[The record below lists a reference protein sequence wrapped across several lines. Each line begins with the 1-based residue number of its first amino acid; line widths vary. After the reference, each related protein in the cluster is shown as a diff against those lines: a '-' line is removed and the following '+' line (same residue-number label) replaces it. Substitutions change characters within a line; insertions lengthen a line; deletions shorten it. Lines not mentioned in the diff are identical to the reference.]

1 MIKIGTSKYGLIS
14 NSQVRE
20 LAELVFQNQE
30 ILVERVESY
39 KDYDFILFD
48 GGADVA
54 PEFYK
59 EKQHPQTEINF
70 ARDLLEKSI
79 YLQFLNKHTKYL
91 GICRGNQFLNV
102 MSGGTLIQHLP
113 DYNLMQD
120 YMHKVFICPSTK
132 LELYT
137 EFNQCKYMQVNSTH
151 HQAIK
156 TLGENSTVTLIDEK
170 GVIEGFETKDGKIR
184 AVQCH
189 PEYLDFKMAFTLLNY
204 LFRV

>member
-1 MIKIGTSKYGLIS
+1 MLK
-14 NSQVRE
+14 
-20 LAELVFQNQE
+20 
-30 ILVERVESY
+30 SY

-48 GGADVA
+48 GGADVS
-54 PEFYK
+54 PKLYK

-113 DYNLMQD
+113 DYNLMQN
-120 YMHKVFICPSTK
+120 YKHNVFICPDTK

-137 EFNQCKYMQVNSTH
+137 EFNQCRYMQVNSTH

-156 TLGENSTVTLIDEK
+156 TLGENSIVTLIDEK
-170 GVIEGFETKDGKIR
+170 GVIEGFETKDDKIR

-189 PEYLDFKMAFTLLNY
+189 PEFLDFKIAFTLLQY